1 MLFFLRNILR
11 RSTKIKIK
19 KQVNGNMALTKDII
33 FTQINTLEYFRKI
46 IHISV
51 LYGLFSLHE
60 ILQT

>member
-33 FTQINTLEYFRKI
+33 YTQINTLEYFRKI
-46 IHISV
+46 INTYI
-51 LYGLFSLHE
+51 GSLWF
-60 ILQT
+60 IFFT